1 MGRMLAE
8 DLSVCQSSVPRRVRE
23 AAASSSLTAGVARR
37 SPRRLTPQ
45 NRRRRIS
52 LMTRSRPDSITTA
65 TFDVLAERF
74 ESPCYPPIMAIKKP
88 SLVRVLH

>member
-1 MGRMLAE
+1 
-8 DLSVCQSSVPRRVRE
+8 
-23 AAASSSLTAGVARR
+23 
-37 SPRRLTPQ
+37 
-45 NRRRRIS
+45 
-52 LMTRSRPDSITTA
+52 MTRSRPDSITTA